1 MRRNRSQRRQTHCHR
16 EKTVSTVSAGIV
28 RIVCERCGHVSV
40 AHHHDLV
47 SVDNG
52 ENDLAN
58 WQPIAR

>member
-40 AHHHDLV
+40 AHHHDL
-47 SVDNG
+47 
-52 ENDLAN
+52 AN